1 MLRLVRVSLF
11 ITCLMYGFNLF
22 AATYYVDYSSGSDS
36 NNGTSK
42 TSPWQHAPGMTGCV
56 GNCAGANPKAGDSV
70 ILKGG
75 VTWPNAVFPWAWKW
89 SGSGSAPIYLGVDS
103 TWYSGN
109 AWAQPVFDA
118 DNSVINP
125 GGYNVFVRFVS
136 GTKYVTLDNV
146 EMKDFYWNSSS
157 QSYGAIEY
165 IEAAGCTYITLE
177 NLYLHHWTHH
187 DSSDG
192 TGDNLALVLGDTNSP
207 YCQGCLFQ
215 NGTIDGSDGDSDAG
229 QGFYGFG
236 SVLNSVIHDI
246 PNGILP
252 AGLPGTTVTVS
263 GNTIYNIT
271 TSFSGSHENFL
282 ETVANMGTL
291 VVYNNLFHDGVGEA
305 SFISNF
311 TGEVD
316 YFYNNV
322 IYNLSGNE
330 PEFCGPNCG
339 SVYAWNNTIV
349 PKAGLPCFHQGHGGT
364 MGTVDL
370 RNNHC
375 ITTYTAIQD
384 NINASQLTTSPNV
397 LMTPTVATSQ
407 GYTVAGSYAP
417 LLGSGGTKQA
427 GTDLSAQCSASYP
440 SLCVALSMT
449 NPPQPGT
456 QRAAGSSPWDA
467 GAYTIGGPP
476 PPINLTAVVN

>member
-56 GNCAGANPKAGDSV
+56 GNCAGANLKAGDSV

-136 GTKYVTLDNV
+136 GTDATLDNV

-207 YCQGCLFQ
+207 YCEDPYFRMER
-215 NGTIDGSDGDSDAG
+215 SMA
-229 QGFYGFG
+229 
-236 SVLNSVIHDI
+236 
-246 PNGILP
+246 
-252 AGLPGTTVTVS
+252 VTVIPTPGKDSMVS
-263 GNTIYNIT
+263 GKYLI
-271 TSFSGSHENFL
+271 L
-282 ETVANMGTL
+282 
-291 VVYNNLFHDGVGEA
+291 
-305 SFISNF
+305 
-311 TGEVD
+311 
-316 YFYNNV
+316 
-322 IYNLSGNE
+322 
-330 PEFCGPNCG
+330 
-339 SVYAWNNTIV
+339 
-349 PKAGLPCFHQGHGGT
+349 
-364 MGTVDL
+364 
-370 RNNHC
+370 
-375 ITTYTAIQD
+375 
-384 NINASQLTTSPNV
+384 
-397 LMTPTVATSQ
+397 
-407 GYTVAGSYAP
+407 
-417 LLGSGGTKQA
+417 
-427 GTDLSAQCSASYP
+427 
-440 SLCVALSMT
+440 
-449 NPPQPGT
+449 
-456 QRAAGSSPWDA
+456 
-467 GAYTIGGPP
+467 
-476 PPINLTAVVN
+476 